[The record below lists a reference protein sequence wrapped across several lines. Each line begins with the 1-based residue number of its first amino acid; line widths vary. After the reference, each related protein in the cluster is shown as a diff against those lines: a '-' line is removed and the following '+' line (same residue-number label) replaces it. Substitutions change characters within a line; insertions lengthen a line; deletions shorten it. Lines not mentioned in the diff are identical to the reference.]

1 MQVGDLIFFL
11 GSYSL
16 VGSCMSPIFPQMVS
30 YSWSLNHGR
39 DLLNALMWASHC
51 PPYLSPS
58 KDTPSSAFSE
68 HSHPH
73 STSNLPSDHQH
84 FDIPLYTSDLSV
96 LESSLLNAGPVM
108 DHESSSQISGNQPPS
123 AELASAIPYGVAPAQ
138 NSLPEVAYM
147 DPYTMQG
154 IISVW
159 FHYSIKLKEFFSG
172 FAIPPHQSNADPV
185 PQWPV
190 NPT

>member
-1 MQVGDLIFFL
+1 
-11 GSYSL
+11 
-16 VGSCMSPIFPQMVS
+16 
-30 YSWSLNHGR
+30 
-39 DLLNALMWASHC
+39 MWASHC

-68 HSHPH
+68 HSHSH
-73 STSNLPSDHQH
+73 STSNLPSDNQH
-84 FDIPLYTSDLSV
+84 FDIPLHTSDLSV
-96 LESSLLNAGPVM
+96 LESSSSPNAGPVM
-108 DHESSSQISGNQPPS
+108 GHESSSQISGNQPPS

-138 NSLPEVAYM
+138 NIGDSLPEVAYM

-159 FHYSIKLKEFFSG
+159 FHCPIKLIKFFSSLGTFSG
-172 FAIPPHQSNADPV
+172 FGIPPHQSNADPV